1 MTNANQEV
9 LMNDA
14 HRAVIATGRPT
25 VERAHCTDLAAA
37 GSSDVVAGR

>member
-14 HRAVIATGRPT
+14 RRDVTATGRPT
-25 VERAHCTDLAAA
+25 IEMVLRAVLAAT
-37 GSSDVVAGR
+37 GSSDPVAGT